1 MKEEIRNLS
10 WEIGSILKE
19 QNKNSRTKNIYI
31 YIKIYIY
38 PKLNLLDHCNRN
50 ENDREKYLSELENN
64 LDEMDLFFERH
75 NQE

>member
-1 MKEEIRNLS
+1 MKEEVRNLS

-19 QNKNSRTKNIYI
+19 QNKNSRTKKKKY
-31 YIKIYIY
+31 IYIY

>member
-1 MKEEIRNLS
+1 MKEEIRNLG

-19 QNKNSRTKNIYI
+19 QNKNSRTK
-31 YIKIYIY
+31 KKYIY